1 MEEGDLSQQDCEE
14 TFIWR
19 GETEIWSCNM
29 IGIVISSKLKEI
41 HGYSEPKFELNFLKV
56 ASNDD
61 LCGEGRLNGQMI
73 RLD

>member
-1 MEEGDLSQQDCEE
+1 
-14 TFIWR
+14 
-19 GETEIWSCNM
+19 M